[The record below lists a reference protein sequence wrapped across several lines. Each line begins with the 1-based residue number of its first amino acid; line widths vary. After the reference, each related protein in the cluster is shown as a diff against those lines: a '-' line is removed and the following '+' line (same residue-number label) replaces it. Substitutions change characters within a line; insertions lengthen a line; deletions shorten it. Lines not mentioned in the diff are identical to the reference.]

1 MKRINPFAVE
11 DKKQPWFVF
20 GISMGIM
27 IAMLIWWL
35 LKEKSINKNAF
46 PKKVELIV
54 LTDQE
59 EEKTEELSE
68 PDEEES
74 QKVSGKVSSTSAP
87 DDLKVID
94 GIGPRSAEV
103 LAAAGVTSFTQL
115 SGMDPDSI
123 QNIMREAGV
132 RIPYP
137 ETWPEQAALAAAEKW
152 VELEVLQETL
162 QRGRR
167 V

>member
-1 MKRINPFAVE
+1 MKKTSLFTAE
-11 DKKQPWFVF
+11 GKKHPWFWF
-20 GISMGIM
+20 GVSMGIM

-35 LKEKSINKNAF
+35 IKDKSNRKDDF
-46 PKKVELIV
+46 TKRLELIV
-54 LTDQE
+54 LPDKDDEIFVEPSKPEGKETR
-59 EEKTEELSE
+59 KTIE
-68 PDEEES
+68 
-74 QKVSGKVSSTSAP
+74 KVSHKSAP
-87 DDLKVID
+87 DDLKLID

-123 QNIMREAGV
+123 QEILQEGGLRV
-132 RIPYP
+132 PYP

-152 VELEVLQETL
+152 VELENLQETL